1 MGSRWETSLTFG
13 DLKEVFGLRFTKLF
27 SDGSCIMNRQI
38 VIFAMMAGTW
48 LGQGG
53 TVSAESSECGG
64 VYTMALTGDSII
76 TRRLSVYKEPKF
88 LEMIELIR
96 GADVAYTNIEML
108 FHDYESFPMNRSGG
122 TYMRADPDMARELA
136 WAGFDIGSLAN
147 NHTGDYGV
155 AGMRLTRRYVA
166 EAGIVAA
173 GSGEGLVQA
182 REAKF
187 LETGGARIAIIAT
200 SSRFPDH
207 SRAGKSRGDIP
218 ARPGLSPL
226 RFETTYVVTRDQL
239 EAMRNMLTGLGLKP
253 PKQGDRLFIRQSRY
267 DNGNSYV
274 VGNKPEVRTK
284 ANPEDMKEISAVVSS
299 ASRLADYTIV
309 SIHAHQGGLDKFHPP
324 QFLLDF
330 AHGMIDA
337 GADIVIGHGPHVLRG
352 IEIYKG
358 KLIFYSIGNFMYQN
372 ETLLRLPHENY
383 ERYGLGF
390 EKHVAD
396 FNEVRFDYGR
406 KGAPADPFNWES
418 IVALP
423 KWMDGKLVALELHP
437 ISLGFGESRTVYG
450 RPMMADEEL
459 SRKIIG
465 DLQRLSKPFGTEIVY
480 RDGIGV
486 VKIP

>member
-1 MGSRWETSLTFG
+1 M
-13 DLKEVFGLRFTKLF
+13 K
-27 SDGSCIMNRQI
+27 RQV
-38 VIFAMMAGTW
+38 VIFAMAAGIW

-53 TVSAESSECGG
+53 MALAESSDSGE

-76 TRRLSVYKEPKF
+76 TRRLSVYKEPEF

-96 GADVAYTNIEML
+96 GADVAFTNIEML
-108 FHDYESFPMNRSGG
+108 FHDYEPYPMNRSGG
-122 TYMRADPDMARELA
+122 TYMRAAPAMIKELV

-147 NHTGDYGV
+147 NHTGDYG
-155 AGMRLTRRYVA
+155 AGGMRLTRRYVA

-173 GSGEGLVQA
+173 GSGENLVEA

-187 LETGGARIAIIAT
+187 IETGGARIAIVAT
-200 SSRFPDH
+200 ASRFPDH

-226 RFETTYVVTRDQL
+226 RFNTTYVVTRDQL
-239 EAMRNMLTGLGLKP
+239 EALRSMLDDLKLNP
-253 PKQGDRLFIRQSRY
+253 PETGDRLFVRQSRY
-267 DNGNSYV
+267 DRGNNYM
-274 VGNKPEVRTK
+274 VGDKPEVRTE

-309 SIHAHQGGLDKFHPP
+309 SIHAHMGGRDKFDPP

-337 GADIVIGHGPHVLRG
+337 GADVVIGHGPHVLRG

-383 ERYGLGF
+383 ERYGMGTD
-390 EKHVAD
+390 KHIAD
-396 FNEVRFDYGR
+396 FNEARFDHGR

-423 KWMDGKLVALELHP
+423 KWRDGKLVALELHP
-437 ISLGFGESRTVYG
+437 ISLGFGKSRTVYG
-450 RPMMADEEL
+450 RPMLADEEL
-459 SRKIIG
+459 SKKIIG
-465 DLQRLSKPFGTEIVY
+465 DLQRLSKPFGTEIEY

-486 VKIP
+486 VKIR

>member
-1 MGSRWETSLTFG
+1 
-13 DLKEVFGLRFTKLF
+13 
-27 SDGSCIMNRQI
+27 MNKQI
-38 VIFAMMAGTW
+38 VIFAMAAGIW

-53 TVSAESSECGG
+53 TALAESSDSGK

-76 TRRLSVYKEPKF
+76 TRRLSVYKEPEF

-96 GADVAYTNIEML
+96 GADVAFTNIEML
-108 FHDYESFPMNRSGG
+108 FHDYEPYPMNQSGG
-122 TYMRADPDMARELA
+122 TYMRAAPAMIKELV

-147 NHTGDYGV
+147 NHTGDYG
-155 AGMRLTRRYVA
+155 AGGMRLTRRYVA
-166 EAGIVAA
+166 EAGIIAA
-173 GSGEGLVQA
+173 GSGDNLVEA

-187 LETGGARIAIIAT
+187 IETGGARIAIVAT
-200 SSRFPDH
+200 ASRFPDH

-226 RFETTYVVTRDQL
+226 RFNTTYVVTRDQL
-239 EAMRNMLTGLGLKP
+239 EALRSMLDDLGLNP
-253 PKQGDRLFIRQSRY
+253 PETGDRLFVRQSRY
-267 DNGNSYV
+267 DRGNNYV
-274 VGNKPEVRTK
+274 VGDKPEVRTE
-284 ANPEDMKEISAVVSS
+284 ANSEDMKEISAVVSS

-309 SIHAHQGGLDKFHPP
+309 SIHAHKGGRDKFDPP

-337 GADIVIGHGPHVLRG
+337 GADVVIGHGPHVLRG

-383 ERYGLGF
+383 ERYGLGLD
-390 EKHVAD
+390 KHVAD
-396 FNEVRFDYGR
+396 FDEVRFDFGR

-423 KWMDGKLVALELHP
+423 KWRGGKLVALELYP
-437 ISLGFGESRTVYG
+437 ISLGFGKSRTVYG
-450 RPMMADEEL
+450 RPMFADEEL
-459 SRKIIG
+459 SKKIIG
-465 DLQRLSKPFGTEIVY
+465 DLQRLSKPFGTVIKY

-486 VKIP
+486 VKIR